1 VKRFSVW
8 NRDKTNREKSLMT
21 LSGKKFV
28 VIALATAA
36 TLWAVSGA
44 GQTLAAAPVTAAQ
57 VEAGRAAYAAS
68 CMNCHGDTLAGTGD
82 AVPLSGRSFMVA
94 WGTRTTKDLFDTV
107 KAGMPVGAVGSL
119 SDETYTDIVAF
130 LLHANGAAAGGTALT
145 PVTMARIDGI
155 ANGTLA
161 ADVAG
166 GIKLAQT
173 GPADAPAGPVTL
185 GPTGQPLAARADG
198 ARGNFRANTNLGLVK
213 EGHIPNY
220 QPVTDAML
228 TNPSPND
235 WLMYRGNYSGWSY
248 SKLSQINAANVA
260 QLQLKWTYALNDGG
274 SNETTPIIHD
284 GVIYLVSAGNSVQ
297 AFDAVSGEVL
307 WQNNIGPAPRSLD
320 PGGSSDETRSIAL
333 YNDKVIVPTPQ
344 GKLYG
349 LDARTGKV
357 VWQSWISDPA
367 KPDEGQH
374 GNTGGV
380 IVAHGK
386 AIVGMV
392 NCGNLPQTSHCY
404 ISAYDANTGVRAW
417 KFATVALSG
426 TPGGE
431 TWGKLANDQRAG
443 AETWIAGTYDPELNT
458 TYWGTAQAKPWRR
471 DLRGSGDGATLYAN
485 STLALDADTGKLKW
499 YFSHAPGET
508 FDLDEVFE
516 RLLIDHGSQKTL
528 MTTGKAGILWKLDRT
543 NGKYLDSRETVFQN
557 VFAKIDPKTGTPVY
571 RPDVLDQKVD
581 QWLPSCP
588 GPEGGHNWQAASYHQ
603 PDDEIILPLS
613 QTCVLMQGSG
623 AQKYFEM
630 PGTEGNM
637 GRLSAYQTDT
647 MKPLWSLQQRAP
659 FLTGVVSTAGN
670 VAFVGDFDRVFHAF
684 DTRTGKQLWKTR
696 LGTTVQGYVASF
708 AVNGKQYIA
717 VMTGLGGG
725 SPEQKPTFML
735 GDETT
740 RPAHGTA
747 LYVFGLPDNLQQAAN

>member
-1 VKRFSVW
+1 MIWAKKLELAALLSV
-8 NRDKTNREKSLMT
+8 S
-21 LSGKKFV
+21 
-28 VIALATAA
+28 AA
-36 TLWAVSGA
+36 ALWAGSGLS
-44 GQTLAAAPVTAAQ
+44 QTPAPITGSQ
-57 VEAGRAAYAAS
+57 VDAGRAAYIAN

-82 AVPLSGRSFMVA
+82 ASPISGRAFMVS
-94 WGTRTTKDLFDTV
+94 WGDKPAKDLFDAI
-107 KAGMPVGAVGSL
+107 KAGMPVGAPGSL
-119 SDETYTDIVAF
+119 SDETYTNIVAF
-130 LLHANGAAAGGTALT
+130 ILHANGAASGTTALT
-145 PVTMARIDGI
+145 PASAVRIGSV
-155 ANGTLA
+155 ATGTLA

-166 GIKLAQT
+166 GVRIAQAAP
-173 GPADAPAGPVTL
+173 GAGVPDAAAGGRGAPARGPNGEVLTS
-185 GPTGQPLAARADG
+185 RADG
-198 ARGNFRANTNLGLVK
+198 AGGGFRANASLGLVK

-220 QPVTDAML
+220 RPVTDEML
-228 TNPSPND
+228 AHPSSND
-235 WLMYRGNYSGWSY
+235 WIMYRGNYAAWSY
-248 SKLSQINAANVA
+248 SPLSQINTGNVG
-260 QLQLKWTYALNDGG
+260 QLQLKWTMALNDGG
-274 SNETTPIIHD
+274 TNETTPLVHD
-284 GVIYLVSAGNSVQ
+284 GILYLVTAGNTVQ
-297 AFDAVSGEVL
+297 AFNAVTGEVL
-307 WQNNIGPAPRSLD
+307 WQNNLGPAPRSLD

-349 LDARTGKV
+349 LDARSGKV

-392 NCGNLPQTSHCY
+392 NCGRIPQTAHCY
-404 ISAYDANTGVRAW
+404 ISAYDANTGQRAW
-417 KFATVALSG
+417 KFQTVATSG
-426 TPGGE
+426 TPGGDS
-431 TWGKLANDQRAG
+431 WGKLADDQRAG
-443 AETWIAGTYDPELNT
+443 GETWIAGSYDPELNT

-471 DLRGSGDGATLYAN
+471 DLRGSGDGATLFAN

-516 RLLIDHGSQKTL
+516 RILIDHGPQKTV
-528 MTTGKAGILWKLDRT
+528 MTAGKAGLLWKLDRVT
-543 NGKYLDSRETVFQN
+543 GKYLDSRQMVFQN
-557 VFAKIDPKTGTPVY
+557 VFVKVDPVTGTPSY
-571 RPDVLDQKVD
+571 RKDVIDQKTD

-603 PDDEIILPLS
+603 PDDTIIYPLS
-613 QTCVLMQGSG
+613 QTCVMMQGSG
-623 AQKYFEM
+623 AQKFFEM
-630 PGTEGNM
+630 PGSSGNL
-637 GRLSAYQTDT
+637 GRLSAYETGT
-647 MKPLWSLQQRAP
+647 MKPLWSLQQRSP

-684 DTRTGKQLWKTR
+684 DTRTGKQLWTTR

-708 AVNGKQYIA
+708 AVGAKQYVA

-725 SPEQKPTFML
+725 SPEEKPTFML
-735 GDETT
+735 SEEVT

-747 LYVFGLPDNLQQAAN
+747 IYVFGLPDTGLQQASNQ